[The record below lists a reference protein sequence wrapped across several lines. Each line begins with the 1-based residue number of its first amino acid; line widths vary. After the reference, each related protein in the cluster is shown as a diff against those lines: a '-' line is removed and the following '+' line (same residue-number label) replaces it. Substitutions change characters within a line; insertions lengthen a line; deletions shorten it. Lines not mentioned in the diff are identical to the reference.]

1 MNSSETNADSAKEK
15 ELLSIIETIRTS
27 GNLKA
32 IPALIKMMEKV
43 DSEDIQNAIA
53 NLLFD
58 IKDPGIIPY
67 IIEAIGN
74 PGLQKFQRI
83 LVSSCWESGVDYSK
97 YVRFFAELATKAD
110 YLTTIEC
117 LTVIENLE
125 GPFDQKELEAAI
137 LRTRNAADDDDS
149 KFDLLNSIW
158 EVLVDFREL

>member
-1 MNSSETNADSAKEK
+1 MNSDKSSADSTKEK

-43 DSEDIQNAIA
+43 DNEDIQNTIA
-53 NLLFD
+53 NMLFD
-58 IKDPGIIPY
+58 IKDPGIIPS

-74 PGLQKFQRI
+74 PGLQNFQRI
-83 LVSSCWESGVDYSK
+83 LVSSCWESGLDYSK
-97 YVRFFAELATKAD
+97 HIGFFAELATKVD

-117 LTVIENLE
+117 LTVIENME
-125 GPFDQKELEAAI
+125 GPFDQKDLEAAI
-137 LRTRNAADDDDS
+137 LLTRNAADEGEL

-158 EVLVDFREL
+158 EVLVDFRE